1 MTSPSHKVALVT
13 GGGSGIGEASAFA
26 FARRGMAVAILDKSG
41 ERGSATARDIRE
53 GGGTACFLPADVS
66 KEDEVADAVSEII
79 KTYGA
84 LHAAHN
90 NAGIPGERKPLTDL
104 EEEEWETVLSINL
117 KGVWL
122 CMKHE
127 IRVMLEHEVKGAIVN
142 TASTWSFVGA
152 PSAAAY
158 VASKHG
164 ILGLTRTAAL
174 EYATKG
180 IRVNAVC
187 PGATRT
193 PLLRLETQTEREREL
208 IASHPMGRLAAP
220 SEIAEA
226 VVWLCSEAA
235 SFVTGQCLIV
245 DGGFLAR

>member
-1 MTSPSHKVALVT
+1 MMNPPRKVALVT
-13 GGGSGIGEASAFA
+13 GGGSGIGEASALA
-26 FARRGMAVAILDKSG
+26 FAKRGIAVAILDKSEEKG
-41 ERGSATARDIRE
+41 AATARKISE
-53 GGGTACFLPADVS
+53 NGGTACFLAADVS
-66 KEDEVADAVSEII
+66 KENEIVAAVNEIV
-79 KTYGA
+79 KTYGP
-84 LHAAHN
+84 LHVAHN
-90 NAGIPGERKPLTDL
+90 NAGIPGERRPITELGEK
-104 EEEEWETVLSINL
+104 EWEEVLSINL

-127 IRVMLEHEVKGAIVN
+127 IRTMLQHGVRGAIVN

-152 PSAAAY
+152 PTAAAY

-174 EYATKG
+174 EYASKG

-193 PLLRLETQTEREREL
+193 PLLKLETQTGREREL
-208 IASHPMGRLAAP
+208 IDSHPLGRLAMP

-226 VVWLCSEAA
+226 VVWLCSSAA
-235 SFVTGQCLIV
+235 SFVTGQCLVV
-245 DGGFLAR
+245 DGGFLAQ